1 MPNVDHHPCLR
12 GAEELAAAKKSKAI
26 YLYKVGSPQN
36 ESVLSEMAK
45 KSLLGAHIWLTLITL
60 YHFFCPVPRALQT
73 LMMIAHS
80 PSLNNNTILLSVLLE
95 IFIGNF
101 PCHRCE

>member
-1 MPNVDHHPCLR
+1 MTPSFIVVVVVGEANDRETYYTENIGAMPNVDHHPCLR

-45 KSLLGAHIWLTLITL
+45 KSL
-60 YHFFCPVPRALQT
+60 
-73 LMMIAHS
+73 
-80 PSLNNNTILLSVLLE
+80 
-95 IFIGNF
+95 
-101 PCHRCE
+101 

>member
-26 YLYKVGSPQN
+26 YLYKIGSPPN

-45 KSLLGAHIWLTLITL
+45 KSLIRGAFLVD
-60 YHFFCPVPRALQT
+60 P
-73 LMMIAHS
+73 
-80 PSLNNNTILLSVLLE
+80 NNTFPFLLPRPSCVTNIDDDRPLPLSQ
-95 IFIGNF
+95 
-101 PCHRCE
+101 